1 MFQTAR
7 GLRFYSTM
15 SNLESLQLLKLAS
28 HKSYDDS
35 DDHLDL
41 KQELDDTTN
50 QDGSCENVKRVN
62 KTKTLLC
69 GYGLGV
75 VVLIINTAGMAF
87 AHALDKSVPHS
98 ELNGLRFSFQMA
110 NTVPFLVAYRKC
122 ELRVERNKIGYLVL
136 CAVLLT
142 SYSYGK
148 YGSVY
153 YLPLGDSISIM
164 NSLLLILNTMIS
176 WVAERS
182 MKWYDALSCLLCVGG
197 VIMVIQP
204 EQLFHNYH
212 DIPLLQTNYTHQ
224 STCGGVSELVTP
236 GNISVHNT
244 SLVTTQNIS
253 STHHIYSMMNDKFA
267 GYALCLSSMAAFVLY
282 MQIVNRR
289 LADVDLFVYNFWAS
303 LIGAA
308 TSFSIM
314 AATETPDLPAPV
326 LCKTW
331 LLGHALTSS
340 TSALI
345 MYKLCQLL
353 EPRVISLI
361 LANQIPASFALQ
373 YTVFSRLHPGN
384 INVVGICGACV
395 VFVGNVF
402 GLLYHLMHTS
412 SDSER
417 TK

>member
-15 SNLESLQLLKLAS
+15 PNPESLQLLQLAS
-28 HKSYDDS
+28 HKSYDDYN
-35 DDHLDL
+35 DHLDL
-41 KQELDDTTN
+41 KQDLDDTTTDR
-50 QDGSCENVKRVN
+50 DGSCESEKRVN

-75 VVLIINTAGMAF
+75 VALIINTAGLAF
-87 AHALDKSVPHS
+87 SQALDKSVPHS

-110 NTVPFLVAYRKC
+110 ITVPFLVAYRKC
-122 ELRVERNKIGYLVL
+122 ELRVERDKIGFLVV
-136 CAVLLT
+136 CALLLT

-164 NSLLLILNTMIS
+164 NSLLLILNTMIN

-224 STCGGVSELVTP
+224 STCGGVSELGTP

-244 SLVTTQNIS
+244 SALAAQNMSNIHHQIS
-253 STHHIYSMMNDKFA
+253 SIINDKFA
-267 GYALCLSSMAAFVLY
+267 GYALCLSSMVAFVLY

-289 LADVDLFVYNFWAS
+289 LADVDLFAYNFWAS

-314 AATETPDLPAPV
+314 AATETPALPAPV

-353 EPRVISLI
+353 EPRVYI
-361 LANQIPASFALQ
+361 A
-373 YTVFSRLHPGN
+373 HPGQPDSS
-384 INVVGICGACV
+384 VVCASV
-395 VFVGNVF
+395 HRVLQFPSRQ
-402 GLLYHLMHTS
+402 Y
-412 SDSER
+412 
-417 TK
+417 